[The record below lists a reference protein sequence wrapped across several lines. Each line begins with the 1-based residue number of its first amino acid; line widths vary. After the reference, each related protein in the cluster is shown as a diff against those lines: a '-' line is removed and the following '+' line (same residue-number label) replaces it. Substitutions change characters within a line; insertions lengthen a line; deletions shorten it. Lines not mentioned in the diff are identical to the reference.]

1 VHASQKVI
9 TSAIVAGPALA
20 LALAIWWLWGGVINL
35 TDVVLGLCL
44 YVVTGF
50 GITVGF
56 HRLFTHRGFAPH
68 RILKIVLA
76 VVGSMAVEGSVTS
89 WVATHRRHHMFSD
102 HAGDPHSPHRYGSR
116 GTDLLRGLAFSH
128 VGWLF
133 TSDASSAER
142 YAPDLLRDR
151 DLQRIGKLFPVLALA
166 SLAIPFG
173 IGYAISG
180 SWVGA
185 LMALV
190 WAGLVR
196 MALLHHVT
204 WSVNSLCHTFGRRSD
219 GTSDRSTNL
228 WPLAILS
235 LGDNWHNVHHA
246 HPAWARHGAHRGMLD
261 PSAWMIRRFEQCGWA
276 TRVRWPTPGVD
287 LSA

>member
-1 VHASQKVI
+1 MRLGAPGGPMGHTSLAPEALSASDPTGDGPPPRVHASQKVI
-9 TSAIVAGPALA
+9 TSALAAGPALRV
-20 LALAIWWLWGGVINL
+20 ALAIWWLWGRVINL

-151 DLQRIGKLFPVLALA
+151 DLQRIGKLF
-166 SLAIPFG
+166 
-173 IGYAISG
+173 
-180 SWVGA
+180 
-185 LMALV
+185 
-190 WAGLVR
+190 
-196 MALLHHVT
+196 
-204 WSVNSLCHTFGRRSD
+204 
-219 GTSDRSTNL
+219 
-228 WPLAILS
+228 
-235 LGDNWHNVHHA
+235 
-246 HPAWARHGAHRGMLD
+246 
-261 PSAWMIRRFEQCGWA
+261 
-276 TRVRWPTPGVD
+276 
-287 LSA
+287 